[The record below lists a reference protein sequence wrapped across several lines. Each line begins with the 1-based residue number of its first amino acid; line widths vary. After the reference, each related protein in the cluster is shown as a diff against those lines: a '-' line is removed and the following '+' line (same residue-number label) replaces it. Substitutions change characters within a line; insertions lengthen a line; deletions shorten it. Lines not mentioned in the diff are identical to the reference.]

1 MSETVNSEL
10 GGMSDNDRAKI
21 REHLY
26 PETAIE
32 ALAKWDAGESVMT
45 VEMGGLGPGYEQ
57 CIHIMAFEIIR
68 AWGGKRD
75 AILAMP
81 KDKRWDALAGGIPEA
96 IMGEI
101 GPSGAQVGAAVSLAW
116 ITIDRGWR
124 EAIDDP
130 AVKDR
135 HIQVSK
141 AFPQVAKP

>member
-1 MSETVNSEL
+1 MCEPKEW
-10 GGMSDNDRAKI
+10 GKMSDSDRKKI
-21 REHLY
+21 RNHLY
-26 PETAIE
+26 PETALD

-68 AWGGKRD
+68 KWGGKRD
-75 AILAMP
+75 EILAMP
-81 KDKRWDALAGGIPEA
+81 KAERWDALVGGIPKA
-96 IMGEI
+96 IMEEI
-101 GPSGAQVGAAVSLAW
+101 GPSGAQVGAASNLAW

-124 EAIDDP
+124 AAIEDP

-141 AFPQVAKP
+141 AYPKVTR